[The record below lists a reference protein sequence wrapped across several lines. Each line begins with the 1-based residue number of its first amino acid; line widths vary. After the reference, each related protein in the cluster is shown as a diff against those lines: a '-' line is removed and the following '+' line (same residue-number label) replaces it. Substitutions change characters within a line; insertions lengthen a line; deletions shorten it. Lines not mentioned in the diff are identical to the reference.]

1 MSSEKDEVNLA
12 TIVSKQYY
20 YEGKTQDEISRA
32 LNLSRTKIGRL
43 LRRASELG
51 LVTVRINLNPMEFS
65 VLEQELRARFGVQR
79 ALIAIDHDDEAQQRT
94 AVAQLV
100 ADYLGETLTGET
112 TVAIGMGRNLG
123 AVTAHLGTPKFR
135 GCAFVS
141 SIGGSLKAG
150 EGLNSDHIARR
161 FGAAFGGL
169 NETLY
174 APAHVSN
181 PALRELLLN
190 DETVQ
195 HTLNR
200 ARRADAALIGIG
212 DLSESS
218 YLVKMGWYTPLE
230 IARARLNGT
239 VVDVSGYDFL
249 DIDGQP
255 SAPELRHRVIGLS
268 HEDFRRIPNVIAV
281 ASERNKTLPL
291 LGALRSGIINTLA
304 TSAGNVRSIIELD
317 EQTNGRGL
325 GNRDTGTPVKSGPAN
340 TVSEPPSFPR
350 SDEGG

>member
-1 MSSEKDEVNLA
+1 MMTEPNEINLA

-20 YEGKTQDEISRA
+20 YEGKTQDEISRS
-32 LNLSRTKIGRL
+32 LKLSRTKIGRL
-43 LRRASELG
+43 LRRARELG
-51 LVTVRINLNPMEFS
+51 LVTIRINLNPMEFS
-65 VLEQELRARFGVQR
+65 ALEQELRTRFSIER
-79 ALIAIDHDDEAQQRT
+79 ALIAVDHDDEALQRA

-100 ADYLGETLTGET
+100 ADFLADALTRET

-123 AVTAHLGTPKFR
+123 EVAGHLGVPKR
-135 GCAFVS
+135 YGSTFVS

-161 FGAAFGGL
+161 FAAAFGGRS
-169 NETLY
+169 ETLY

-181 PALRELLLN
+181 PKLRELLL
-190 DETVQ
+190 DDDTVQ

-200 ARRADAALIGIG
+200 ARRADMALIGIG
-212 DLSESS
+212 DFSETS
-218 YLVKMGWYTPLE
+218 YLVRMGWYTAVE
-230 IARARLNGT
+230 IAHARLNGT

-268 HEDFRRIPNVIAV
+268 HEDFRRIPNVVAV
-281 ASERNKTLPL
+281 ASERNKTMPL

-317 EQTNGRGL
+317 EQTRAGGR
-325 GNRDTGTPVKSGPAN
+325 SGG
-340 TVSEPPSFPR
+340 
-350 SDEGG
+350 EGAPTR